1 MMTMLA
7 MMMMTTMMMVMM
19 MMMIMMMEIMITFAR
34 HWRVAEDPGDPEA

>member
-7 MMMMTTMMMVMM
+7 MMMTMMVMM
-19 MMMIMMMEIMITFAR
+19 MMMIMMMEIVITFAR

>member
-7 MMMMTTMMMVMM
+7 MMMMTMMVMM
-19 MMMIMMMEIMITFAR
+19 MTMMMIMMMEIVITFAR

>member
-7 MMMMTTMMMVMM
+7 MMMMMMMMI
-19 MMMIMMMEIMITFAR
+19 MMIMMMEIMITFAR